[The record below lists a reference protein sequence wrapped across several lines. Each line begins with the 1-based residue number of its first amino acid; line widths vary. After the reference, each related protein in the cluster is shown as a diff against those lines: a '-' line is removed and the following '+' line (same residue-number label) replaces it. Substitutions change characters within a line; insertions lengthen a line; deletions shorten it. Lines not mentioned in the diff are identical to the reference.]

1 MSAPAPV
8 NTITICAYNR
18 PGYLQQVLESLH
30 VALRLCPE
38 FQVERIFIG
47 VDHGGLTNPMEFP
60 GYNLEIVY
68 WPEHLGVTEHPRR
81 LLQYVFI
88 ERGSAFN
95 LHLEDDT
102 VLAPDAI
109 RLVEWFRSLI
119 PDPAHILSLHSR
131 STDNAYL
138 APSLVMPRPDFGVW
152 GWATTSYV
160 ARKYILP
167 WWNHR
172 RTEPLG
178 WDYSLTGVIER
189 YSLKVLS
196 PALSRV
202 ENIGREGGAHQTPE
216 GWDLEMEGLVCAG
229 PDQMQEIGDFHL

>member
-1 MSAPAPV
+1 MTTPV
-8 NTITICAYNR
+8 
-18 PGYLQQVLESLH
+18 
-30 VALRLCPE
+30 E
-38 FQVERIFIG
+38 F
-47 VDHGGLTNPMEFP
+47 D
-60 GYNLEIVY
+60 GYNLEVVY

-88 ERGSAFN
+88 ERGSSFN

-109 RLVEWFRSLI
+109 RLVEWFRAHM
-119 PDPAHILSLHSR
+119 PEPAHILSLHSR

-202 ENIGREGGAHQTPE
+202 ANIGREGGAHQTPE

>member
-1 MSAPAPV
+1 MSAAAPLS
-8 NTITICAYNR
+8 TITVCAYNR
-18 PGYLQQVLESLH
+18 PDYLQQVIESLH

-38 FQVERIFIG
+38 FRVERIFIG
-47 VDHGGLTNPMEFP
+47 VDQGGVINPVECTD
-60 GYNLEIVY
+60 YNLEVVY

-81 LLQYVFI
+81 LLQYAFV
-88 ERGSAFN
+88 ERGSSFN

-109 RLVEWFRSLI
+109 RLVEWFRAHM

-131 STDNAYL
+131 ST
-138 APSLVMPRPDFGVW
+138 SLDCDPALVETRPDFGVW
-152 GWATTSYV
+152 GWATTQYV

-167 WWNHR
+167 WWNYR
-172 RTEPLG
+172 RTDPLG
-178 WDYSLTGVIER
+178 WDYSLTDVVER
-189 YSLKVLS
+189 YKLRVLS

-216 GWDLEMEGLVCAG
+216 GWDQEMEGLVCAG
-229 PDQMQEIGDFHL
+229 PDQMREIGDFHL

>member
-1 MSAPAPV
+1 MSAPAPI

-18 PGYLQQVLESLH
+18 PDYLDQVLESLY

-47 VDHGGLTNPMEFP
+47 VDQGGITNPIEFP
-60 GYNLEIVY
+60 GYNLEVVY
-68 WPEHLGVTEHPRR
+68 WSEHLGVTEHPRR
-81 LLQYVFI
+81 LLQYVFV
-88 ERGSAFN
+88 ERGSNFN

-102 VLAPDAI
+102 VVAPDAI
-109 RLVEWFRSLI
+109 RLVEWFRSRLT
-119 PDPAHILSLHSR
+119 DPAHILSLHSR
-131 STDNAYL
+131 ST
-138 APSLVMPRPDFGVW
+138 SLDCNPALVEPRSDFGVW
-152 GWATTSYV
+152 GWATTQYV
-160 ARKYILP
+160 ARRYILP

-178 WDYSLTGVIER
+178 WDHSLTGVVEM
-189 YSLKVLS
+189 YGLKVVS
-196 PALSRV
+196 PLLSRV

-216 GWDLEMEGLVCAG
+216 GWDTEMEGLVCAG

>member
-1 MSAPAPV
+1 M
-8 NTITICAYNR
+8 
-18 PGYLQQVLESLH
+18 
-30 VALRLCPE
+30 
-38 FQVERIFIG
+38 ERIFIG
-47 VDHGGLTNPMEFP
+47 VDHGGNTCPIECMD
-60 GYNLEIVY
+60 YNLEVVY

-81 LLQYVFI
+81 LLQYAFI
-88 ERGSAFN
+88 ERGSSFN

-131 STDNAYL
+131 ST
-138 APSLVMPRPDFGVW
+138 SLDCDPALVEPRDDFGVW
-152 GWATTSYV
+152 GWACGSYV

-178 WDYSLTGVIER
+178 WDHSLTGVVEM
-189 YSLKVLS
+189 YGLKVVS

-216 GWDLEMEGLVCAG
+216 GWDLEMEGMVCAG
-229 PDQMQEIGDFHL
+229 PDQMREIGDFHL